1 MDMVEAARSPEHHCK
16 AGCNTL
22 DRCACALLEDMA
34 DEIERLR
41 DLVVEIVYCIGE
53 GDIQG
58 AMNIAAP
65 IAESALQ
72 QKDSE

>member
-41 DLVVEIVYCIGE
+41 EALHD
-53 GDIQG
+53 
-58 AMNIAAP
+58 
-65 IAESALQ
+65 IAELRGALSVSQ
-72 QKDSE
+72 WVVQDYARSVLKQKDSE